1 MSGSPILCLVAAVAD
16 NGVIGLANGLPW
28 RLSTDMKRF
37 KALTLGKPMVMGRK
51 TFDSIGKALPGR
63 VTIVVTRSRDF
74 AADGVRVAHTLADAL
89 ALAREVAGESGTGE
103 IIIAGGGDIYAQ
115 AMPLADRL
123 YITHVHAAPDGD
135 THFPAI
141 SPDEWALLEATE
153 VPVGERDSVAS
164 RFAIY
169 DRIDGKVEIGA

>member
-1 MSGSPILCLVAAVAD
+1 MSGMPVICLVAAVAD
-16 NGVIGLANGLPW
+16 NGVIGREGDMPW
-28 RLSTDMKRF
+28 RLSTDLKRF

-63 VTIVVTRSRDF
+63 VTIVVTRSTDF
-74 AADGVRVAHTLADAL
+74 AADGVRVAHTLGDAL
-89 ALAREVAGESGTGE
+89 ALARQVATESDAAE
-103 IIIAGGGDIYAQ
+103 IIVAGGGDIYAQ

-123 YITHVHAAPDGD
+123 YITHVHARPDGD

-141 SPDEWALLEATE
+141 SPDEWALAEATE

-169 DRIDGKVEIGA
+169 ERIGDKAEIGA